1 MLDKIYKLLLMG
13 LGMAL
18 AISLSIYWKT
28 GRKEESKSFCVTYHA
43 AQHTTSYHE
52 ILITYNDSNGIV
64 QETFKDRRWSKKVC
78 LPPNGIA
85 SMSADELTEAGNF
98 LPYDLQKPDTAEG
111 DFETKPV
118 SIWIEHEKKKVLTAG
133 YSHLRVSLLASEA
146 YE

>member
-18 AISLSIYWKT
+18 AISLAVYWKT
-28 GRKEESKSFCVTYHA
+28 GRKEESKPFCVTYHLV
-43 AQHTTSYHE
+43 QHTISCHE
-52 ILITYNDSNGIV
+52 LLITYNDSNGLV

-78 LPPNGIA
+78 LPPDGIA
-85 SMSADELTEAGNF
+85 SLSANELTSPGNL
-98 LPYDLQKPDTAEG
+98 LPYDLQKPDPAEG
-111 DFETKPV
+111 DFEIKPV